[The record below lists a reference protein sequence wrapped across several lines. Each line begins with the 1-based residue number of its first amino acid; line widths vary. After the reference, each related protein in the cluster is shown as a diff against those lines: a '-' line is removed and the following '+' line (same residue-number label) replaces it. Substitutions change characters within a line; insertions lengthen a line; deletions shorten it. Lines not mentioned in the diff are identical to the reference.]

1 MDFIELNLN
10 DCFSALYRIKDI
22 KIIVPN
28 IVSKIDNNNDIKS
41 LIKSFEPYN
50 KNNSEVVSYDIH
62 FYNGAIITIS
72 CLEYRCLKEKIKKL
86 QGEIL

>member
-1 MDFIELNLN
+1 MDFIEINLN
-10 DCFSALYRIKDI
+10 SCFSALYRIKDI

-28 IVSKIDNNNDIKS
+28 IVSKIECNKDIEN

-50 KNNSEVVSYDIH
+50 NKNAEVKSYDIH

-72 CLEYRCLKEKIKKL
+72 CLEYKCLKEKIKKL